1 MVVTI
6 AAAEKEPR
14 EEDAPWTT
22 KALNPAAENP
32 VI

>member
-1 MVVTI
+1 MVATI
-6 AAAEKEPR
+6 AAAENRLR

-22 KALNPAAENP
+22 KALNQVAVNP